1 MEGNLPFLLC
11 LTLYLRAISKY
22 KPPGGLY
29 LERQFNG
36 GFLALRVL
44 GAYIWRGVY
53 MEGLIFGILRYV
65 LMEFSKTVPFYLT
78 DMKLFPF
85 LKLSEKFVFL
95 PQYHT

>member
-1 MEGNLPFLLC
+1 
-11 LTLYLRAISKY
+11 
-22 KPPGGLY
+22 
-29 LERQFNG
+29 
-36 GFLALRVL
+36 
-44 GAYIWRGVY
+44 